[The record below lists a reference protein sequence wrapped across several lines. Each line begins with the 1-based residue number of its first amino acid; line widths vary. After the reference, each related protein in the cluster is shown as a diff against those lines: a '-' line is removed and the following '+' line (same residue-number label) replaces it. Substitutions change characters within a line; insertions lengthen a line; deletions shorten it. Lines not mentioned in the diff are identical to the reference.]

1 MADAAP
7 DAGTGTK
14 ADAVSAAPA
23 DLWILRT
30 TTRLPGSPLS
40 QGLALATLLLAAGF
54 LATLATPPVRRVEF
68 AWFRILSLPLL
79 SGYLLMAL
87 HAMAAA
93 SRRALSDLSPS
104 LDLEPSE
111 HARLAW
117 RLRAPPRTARTLAA
131 AAGLGVPLVV
141 ASVLPDLRAA
151 VWQGHPQV
159 LVFGAMAALFWWL
172 AAQVVVLL
180 LLQSRCFFDLA
191 LDDLRVD
198 LFDPGPLTPFGRL
211 AVRNALLVSGALAV
225 GVGLAATPDA
235 HAAWLLRI
243 ELTRGVGL
251 MAALLGA
258 GALCGL
264 VALVLPLLGVHRRL
278 RREKEAALARLV
290 EALPSHA
297 AATARA
303 RGTSPTGQLE
313 QTAALLVMREA
324 VERASEWPLDASM
337 LGRFGL
343 YALLPAASWLLRL
356 AVEETLA
363 RAVG

>member
-7 DAGTGTK
+7 EAGTGTRP
-14 ADAVSAAPA
+14 DATAAAPA

-30 TTRLPGSPLS
+30 TTRLPGSRLS
-40 QGLALATLLLAAGF
+40 QGLALATVLLAAGF
-54 LATLATPPVRRVEF
+54 LATLATTPARRVEF

-79 SGYLLMAL
+79 SGYLLVAL
-87 HAMAAA
+87 HAMATA
-93 SRRALSDLSPS
+93 SRRALADLAPS
-104 LDLEPSE
+104 LDLAPSE
-111 HARLAW
+111 AAHLAR
-117 RLRAPPRTARTLAA
+117 RLCAPPRAARALAA
-131 AAGLGVPLVV
+131 AAGLGIPLVV

-198 LFDPGPLTPFGRL
+198 LFETGPLAPFGRL
-211 AVRNALLVSGALAV
+211 AVRNALLVSGALAL

-251 MAALLGA
+251 MATLLGA

-264 VALVLPLLGVHRRL
+264 VALLLPLLGVHRRL
-278 RREKEAALARLV
+278 RCEKEAALARLA
-290 EALPSHA
+290 EALPSHT

-303 RGTSPTGQLE
+303 PGAHLD

-337 LGRFGL
+337 LRRFGL
-343 YALLPAASWLLRL
+343 YALLPAGSWLLRVAL
-356 AVEETLA
+356 EEGLA